1 MAFYLKIEVILLKT
15 WNLQTTW
22 AGNILKYILNDW
34 ISRKGYQISTFY
46 LIFAIIHSLPDSIDL
61 LLFV

>member
-1 MAFYLKIEVILLKT
+1 MAFYLKIEVILLNY

-22 AGNILKYILNDW
+22 AWNILKYILN
-34 ISRKGYQISTFY
+34 GYQIFTFY
-46 LIFAIIHSLPDSIDL
+46 LIFAIIHSLQDSIDL